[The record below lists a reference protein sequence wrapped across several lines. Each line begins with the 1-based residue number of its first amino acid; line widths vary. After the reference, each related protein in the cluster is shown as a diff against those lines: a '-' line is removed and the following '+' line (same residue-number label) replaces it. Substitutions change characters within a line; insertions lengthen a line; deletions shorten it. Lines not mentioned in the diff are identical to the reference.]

1 MISSIGIVFSWI
13 SFSLLLILF
22 FNKKKYYTEI
32 LVRINLFIQ
41 VFLFCLLEVGLFLN
55 DFSVSYIANYSA
67 KSTPPLYKF
76 ASLWGSLDGSI
87 LLWNLCLSLFM
98 YLYLKLYKNTSSDLD
113 IKIFSL
119 IMIFFVGY
127 TVFSSSPFAGCI
139 ELAAIGCSNSTIL
152 PFQELV
158 TSSIGRGPN
167 PLLQNHPLMAIHPPM
182 LYVGYVGMTM
192 PFVAAT
198 GRLYSKQGRSNDW
211 VEVAEKTTYIP
222 WLFLTIGITLGAAW
236 SYEVLGWGGY
246 WAWDPVENV
255 SFIPW
260 LLATAFLH
268 SAKIQKS
275 QNTLLNWNY
284 ILVGL
289 MFLSTIFGTF
299 ITRSGVL
306 ISVHAFSNGNIGTY
320 LLFGMLLFSLIFIVI
335 GSKNIDYFSKSKKID
350 NWFGKSGFFVYN
362 NIFLFSAA
370 LVVFIGTIFPLI
382 YETLYDR
389 QITIGRSYY
398 DVIVGPLLLILLGL
412 MIFSIKL
419 PIKNLNFKK
428 WTDENN
434 NLINSSLILSVFI
447 LLYLNNSYV
456 LVVTVAISVLLIV
469 LTFKNFYKNFRG
481 QKTNITYW
489 TGQIA
494 HLGIAIFS
502 LGIIL
507 NVSQSYSTEKEIN
520 SFEEFSFNNQ
530 TYFVYDSIEESLP
543 EKNVIK
549 LPISNQRTTKFTS
562 LNIFKNSS
570 QQAISSPAVFRTFLN
585 DIYITVK
592 FIDENSY
599 KLIVR
604 NNYGIF
610 IMWIG
615 LFISSISFLPR
626 LKKYEK

>member
-1 MISSIGIVFSWI
+1 MIYNIGIIFSWI
-13 SFSLLLILF
+13 SFAMLIFLF
-22 FNKKKYYTEI
+22 LNKKSIYTEV

-41 VFLFCLLEVGLFLN
+41 VFLFCLLEIGLFLN
-55 DFSVSYIANYSA
+55 DFSISYIANYSA
-67 KSTPPLYKF
+67 RTTPPLYKF

-98 YLYLKLYKNTSSDLD
+98 YLYLKFYKDNSSDLD

-139 ELAAIGCSNSTIL
+139 ELAAVGCSSSTIL

-182 LYVGYVGMTM
+182 LYIGYVGMTM

-198 GRLYSKQGRSNDW
+198 SRLYSKSDNSNSW

-268 SAKIQKS
+268 SSKIQRS

-320 LLFGMLLFSLIFIVI
+320 LLFGMLLFGLIFIVI
-335 GSKNIDYFSKSKKID
+335 GYKNIDYFSNSKKID

-362 NIFLFSAA
+362 NIFLFSSA

-382 YETLYDR
+382 YETLYNR

-398 DVIVGPLLLILLGL
+398 DILVGPLLLILLVL

-419 PIKNLNFKK
+419 PIKNLNVKK
-428 WTDENN
+428 WIEENN
-434 NLINSSLILSVFI
+434 IVINSSLIISIFI
-447 LLYLNNSYV
+447 LLNLNNSYI
-456 LVVTVAISVLLIV
+456 LVITLAISVLLIFV
-469 LTFKNFYKNFRG
+469 IFANLYKNFRN
-481 QKTNITYW
+481 QKSNSSYW

-494 HLGIAIFS
+494 HLGIGIFA

-507 NVSQSYSTEKEIN
+507 NVSQSYSTEIEID
-520 SFEEFSFNNQ
+520 SFEEFNFNNQ

-549 LPISNQRTTKFTS
+549 LPISNQNTTKYTS

-570 QQAISSPAVFRTFLN
+570 QQAISSPAVFRTLFN

-592 FIDENSY
+592 FIDESSY

-615 LFISSISFLPR
+615 LFVSSISFFPR
-626 LKKYEK
+626 LKKYAK

>member
-1 MISSIGIVFSWI
+1 MIYNIGIIFSWI
-13 SFSLLLILF
+13 SFMLLLFLF
-22 FNKKKYYTEI
+22 LNNKAIYTEI
-32 LVRINLFIQ
+32 LIRVNLFIQ
-41 VFLFCLLEVGLFLN
+41 VFLFCLLELGLFLN
-55 DFSVSYIANYSA
+55 DFSISYIANYSA

-87 LLWNLCLSLFM
+87 LLWNLCLSFFM
-98 YLYLKLYKNTSSDLD
+98 YLYLKLYKDNSSDLD

-119 IMIFFVGY
+119 IMLFFVGY

-139 ELAAIGCSNSTIL
+139 ELAAVGCSNSTIL

-158 TSSIGRGPN
+158 ASSTGRGPN

-182 LYVGYVGMTM
+182 LYIGYVGMTM

-198 GRLYSKQGRSNDW
+198 SRLYSKSEKSNSW

-284 ILVGL
+284 ILIGL

-320 LLFGMLLFSLIFIVI
+320 LLFGIMFFGLIFIVI
-335 GSKNIDYFSKSKKID
+335 GSKNIEYFSNSKKID

-362 NIFLFSAA
+362 NIFLFSSA
-370 LVVFIGTIFPLI
+370 LVIFIGTIFPLI
-382 YETLYDR
+382 YETLYNR
-389 QITIGRSYY
+389 QITIGRAYY
-398 DVIVGPLLLILLGL
+398 DILVGPLLLFLLGL
-412 MIFSIKL
+412 LIFSIKL
-419 PIKNLNFKK
+419 PIKNLNIKK
-428 WTDENN
+428 WIDENN
-434 NLINSSLILSVFI
+434 IVINSSLIFSVFI
-447 LLYLNNSYV
+447 LLYLNNSYILV
-456 LVVTVAISVLLIV
+456 LTVVVSVLLILV
-469 LTFKNFYKNFRG
+469 TFSNLFKNFRN
-481 QKTNITYW
+481 QKTNTSYW

-494 HLGIAIFS
+494 HLGIGIFA

-520 SFEEFSFNNQ
+520 SFEEFNFNNQ
-530 TYFVYDSIEESLP
+530 TYFVYGSIEESLP

-549 LPISNQRTTKFTS
+549 LPISNQNTTKYTS

-570 QQAISSPAVFRTFLN
+570 QQAISSPAVFRTFFN

-610 IMWIG
+610 IMWVG

>member
-1 MISSIGIVFSWI
+1 MIYNIGIIFSWI
-13 SFSLLLILF
+13 SLGLLIFLF
-22 FNKKKYYTEI
+22 FNKKNLYTEI
-32 LVRINLFIQ
+32 LVRVNLFIQ

-55 DFSVSYIANYSA
+55 DFSLSYVANYSA

-98 YLYLKLYKNTSSDLD
+98 YFYLKLYKDPSSNID
-113 IKIFSL
+113 IKIFTL

-139 ELAAIGCSNSTIL
+139 ELATIGCSTSTIL
-152 PFQELV
+152 PFAELV
-158 TSSIGRGPN
+158 TSNTGRGPN

-182 LYVGYVGMTM
+182 LYIGYVGMTM

-198 GRLYSKQGRSNDW
+198 SRLYSKKEDSNSW
-211 VEVAEKTTYIP
+211 IEVAEKTTYIP

-268 SAKIQKS
+268 SAKIQKT

-289 MFLSTIFGTF
+289 MFLSTLFGTF

-320 LLFGMLLFSLIFIVI
+320 LLFGMLLFGLIFIGI
-335 GSKNIDYFSKSKKID
+335 GSKNIEYFSKSKKID
-350 NWFGKSGFFVYN
+350 NWFGKPGFFVYN
-362 NIFLFSAA
+362 NIFLFSSA
-370 LVVFIGTIFPLI
+370 LVIFIGTIFPLI
-382 YETLYDR
+382 YETLYSR
-389 QITIGRSYY
+389 QITVGRAYY
-398 DVIVGPLLLILLGL
+398 DILVGPLLLILLGL
-412 MIFSIKL
+412 MIFSVKL
-419 PIKNLNFKK
+419 SIRNLNIQK
-428 WTDENN
+428 WFNENVI
-434 NLINSSLILSVFI
+434 LINIALIVTIFTLF
-447 LLYLNNSYV
+447 LLNNSYI
-456 LVVTVAISVLLIV
+456 LIITASFSFLLIFTTV
-469 LTFKNFYKNFRG
+469 SNFYKSFRLTKG
-481 QKTNITYW
+481 SNSYW

-494 HLGIAIFS
+494 HLGIGIFA

-507 NVSQSYSTEKEIN
+507 NVSQSFSTEIELN
-520 SFEEFSFNNQ
+520 SFQEFNFNND
-530 TYFVYDSIEESLP
+530 TYFVYNTIEESLP
-543 EKNVIK
+543 EKNVLK
-549 LPISNQRTTKFTS
+549 LPISNSNQTKYTS

-570 QQAISSPAVFRTFLN
+570 QQAISSPAVFRSLVN

-592 FIDENSY
+592 FIDDDSY

-604 NNYGIF
+604 NNYGIL

-615 LFISSISFLPR
+615 LFISSISFIPR
-626 LKKYEK
+626 LKKRV